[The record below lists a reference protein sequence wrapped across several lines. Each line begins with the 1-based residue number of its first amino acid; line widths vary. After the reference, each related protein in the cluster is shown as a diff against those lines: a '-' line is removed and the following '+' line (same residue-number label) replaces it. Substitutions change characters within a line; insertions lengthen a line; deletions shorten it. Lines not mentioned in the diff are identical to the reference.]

1 MMDGFIWGALIGG
14 GGMLFVGL
22 LLLMRP
28 APAIDMTFGGKRMSF
43 TTRVPVADAYRAIAN
58 LGPGHKFSVAR
69 ESEPRKRVLLADGL
83 SFSSWGF
90 YYPVDLVGRPDGT
103 TEVSLGIRSKALQ
116 WGPLVTRAQKKM
128 LDEVQALVEGRRA

>member
-1 MMDGFIWGALIGG
+1 MVDGFFWGALIGG
-14 GGMLFVGL
+14 GAMLFVCL

-43 TTRVPVADAYRAIAN
+43 TTRVTVADAYRAIAN
-58 LGPGHKFSVAR
+58 PGPGHKFSVAR
-69 ESEPRKRVLLADGL
+69 QSEGIRRVLLADGL
-83 SFSSWGF
+83 SLSSWGF
-90 YYPVDLVGRPDGT
+90 YYPVDLVAQPDGT

-128 LDEVQALVEGRRA
+128 LDQVQALVEGPRA